1 MVRYKKSCFYL
12 NCKLHFFPIR
22 NIVWQSFVFYRRR
35 KTNYRFYMVPEA
47 RSFFLRENRYLLT
60 MQQVP
65 PERLSLKSESTMTLL
80 FFNQQSFTAFADFV
94 RKFPMHDIIYSSLS
108 CNFPSTFRSMF
119 LLRAS
124 ILQGV
129 SVIRI
134 FLVFLP

>member
-1 MVRYKKSCFYL
+1 
-12 NCKLHFFPIR
+12 
-22 NIVWQSFVFYRRR
+22 
-35 KTNYRFYMVPEA
+35 MVPEA

-65 PERLSLKSESTMTLL
+65 SERLSLKSESTMTLL

-124 ILQGV
+124 ILKGV

-134 FLVFLP
+134 FLVFFPNYYFSVNMGKDRVALQTLSTFILDLTYPV